1 MVIKVCLNGGR
12 TKRGHA
18 GIPVTLDEIIGD
30 IHTLRKLGVEHF
42 HVHLRDNEGME
53 TFENHLLA
61 PQMRVLKQR
70 FPDIKI
76 GLSSNLFNG
85 MTPERRYKNIRG
97 WEFRPDYISVNLSE
111 PGSIE
116 LWNLL
121 KNKGIKPEAGIWS
134 LNDAEIFVKNNLDQF
149 CERVLIEMFFE
160 EREEA
165 IRQANQIS
173 TFIAEH
179 NHSLEQVHHGE
190 GINTW
195 AVIDN
200 ALAKNCGVRIG
211 LEDTLVLRSGIRASG
226 NGELY
231 RELMMGLSAL

>member
-1 MVIKVCLNGGR
+1 MIKVCLNGGR
-12 TKRGHA
+12 TRQEHP
-18 GIPVTLDEIIGD
+18 GIPVTLDEVIAD
-30 IHTLRKLGVEHF
+30 IHALRNHGAEHF

-53 TFENHLLA
+53 TFDNRLLA
-61 PQMRVLKQR
+61 PQMQILKQR

-85 MTPERRYKNIRG
+85 MTPKRRHQKISE
-97 WEFRPDYISVNLSE
+97 WEFLPDYISVNLSE

-116 LWNLL
+116 LWEML
-121 KNKGIKPEAGIWS
+121 KDKGIKPEAGIWS
-134 LNDAEIFVKNNLDQF
+134 FDDAEIFVKNKMDLF

-160 EREEA
+160 EKEEA

-173 TFIAEH
+173 TFLNEH

-200 ALAKNCGVRIG
+200 ALTHNYGVRIG
-211 LEDTLVLRSGIRASG
+211 LEDTLVLRNGVKATG
-226 NGELY
+226 NGDLY
-231 RELMMGLSAL
+231 RELMRA

>member
-12 TKRGHA
+12 TKREHA
-18 GIPVTLDEIIGD
+18 GIPVTLDEIIVD
-30 IHTLRKLGVEHF
+30 IHALRKLGVEHF

-53 TFENHLLA
+53 TFDNRILA
-61 PQMRVLKQR
+61 PQLQILKRR

-85 MTPERRYKNIRG
+85 MTPERRYQNVRD
-97 WEFRPDYISVNLSE
+97 WEFQPDYISVNLSE

-134 LNDAEIFVKNNLDQF
+134 LTDAKIFVEHNLDQF

-160 EREEA
+160 ETEEA
-165 IRQANQIS
+165 IRQANQVS
-173 TFIAEH
+173 AFIAEH
-179 NHSLEQVHHGE
+179 NHSVEQVHHGE

-200 ALAKNCGVRIG
+200 ALAKNYGVRIG
-211 LEDTLVLRSGIRASG
+211 LEDTWVLRSGIRASG
-226 NGELY
+226 NAELY
-231 RELMMGLSAL
+231 RELKMRQTAL

>member
-12 TKRGHA
+12 TKQEHA
-18 GIPVTLDEIIGD
+18 GIPVTLDEVIAD
-30 IHTLRKLGVEHF
+30 IHAVRKLGVQHF
-42 HVHLRDNEGME
+42 HVHLRDSEGME
-53 TFENHLLA
+53 TFENRLLA
-61 PQMRVLKQR
+61 PQMRILRQH

-85 MTPERRYKNIRG
+85 MTLERRYRNIRE

-111 PGSIE
+111 PGSVE

-134 LNDAEIFVKNNLDQF
+134 LNDAEIFVKHKLDLF
-149 CERVLIEMFFE
+149 CERVLIEIFFE
-160 EREEA
+160 EEEET
-165 IRQANQIS
+165 IRQAIQIS
-173 TFIAEH
+173 AFIAEH

-200 ALAKNCGVRIG
+200 ALSQDYGVRIG
-211 LEDTLVLRSGIRASG
+211 LEDTLVLRNGVRASG
-226 NGELY
+226 NVELY
-231 RELMMGLSAL
+231 RQLKLGQAAL

>member
-1 MVIKVCLNGGR
+1 MVFKVCLNGGR
-12 TKRGHA
+12 TKQEHA
-18 GIPVTLDEIIGD
+18 GIPVTLDEVIAD
-30 IHTLRKLGVEHF
+30 IHALKNLGVEHF

-53 TFENHLLA
+53 TFENRLLA
-61 PQMRVLKQR
+61 PQMQILKKR

-85 MTPERRYKNIRG
+85 MTPERRYQNISE
-97 WEFRPDYISVNLSE
+97 WEFQPDYISVNLSE

-134 LNDAEIFVKNNLDQF
+134 LEDAEIFVKNKMDLF
-149 CERVLIEMFFE
+149 CERVLIEMSFE

-173 TFIAEH
+173 AFIAEH

-200 ALAKNCGVRIG
+200 ALAKNYGVRIG
-211 LEDTLVLRSGIRASG
+211 LEDTLVLRNGVKATG

-231 RELMMGLSAL
+231 RKLMMGLAAL